1 MGTAYPGPKIHYPSR
16 RHLGR
21 GQYPAATGVV
31 AVVTFTGSTATIT
44 FARPVTVTGPIPL
57 AVLGLS
63 PISQTTISP
72 TVVQIVFS
80 GPLATLGYNLPA
92 AAANVATYQ
101 GGPVAGTSGY
111 FLPSPANTT
120 NVVTVT
126 NLGANEYLVTFDASV
141 FTTFATSWQPQLLA
155 FSPSAD
161 SGHGAW
167 RTVTWI
173 DHPTAPT
180 IHVDAGAADCT
191 IFAVLG
197 QLSGI
202 TATLPFAAPTL
213 TPIT

>member
-1 MGTAYPGPKIHYPSR
+1 MATATVDPTANVG
-16 RHLGR
+16 
-21 GQYPAATGVV
+21 ATGIIGHEPWNGC
-31 AVVTFTGSTATIT
+31 ALGASSSSFAWTNLSIILPSNWAPPPASSTN
-44 FARPVTVTGPIPL
+44 VLTV
-57 AVLGLS
+57 
-63 PISQTTISP
+63 
-72 TVVQIVFS
+72 
-80 GPLATLGYNLPA
+80 
-92 AAANVATYQ
+92 ANV
-101 GGPVAGTSGY
+101 
-111 FLPSPANTT
+111 
-120 NVVTVT
+120 
-126 NLGANEYLVTFDASV
+126 GANEYLVTFDASV

-202 TATLPFAAPTL
+202 TATLPFAAPAL